1 MLRAVKYVEN
11 SLKSNSAHVPYK
23 KDGKQ
28 KIFGNET
35 VKLTPYLSSDH
46 RVDARR
52 TSVLIRIIFT
62 KMESTRKEFSKFG
75 FVWLKDFFSDHQK
88 CLVENWAEEV
98 HTLGS
103 LVLKKSSLVM
113 TH

>member
-1 MLRAVKYVEN
+1 M
-11 SLKSNSAHVPYK
+11 
-23 KDGKQ
+23 
-28 KIFGNET
+28 T

-52 TSVLIRIIFT
+52 TSIQNIST

-103 LVLKKSSLVM
+103 LVLKESSLVM
-113 TH
+113 TRMSHTL

>member
-1 MLRAVKYVEN
+1 M
-11 SLKSNSAHVPYK
+11 
-23 KDGKQ
+23 
-28 KIFGNET
+28 T

-52 TSVLIRIIFT
+52 TSIQNIST

-113 TH
+113 NH

>member
-1 MLRAVKYVEN
+1 M
-11 SLKSNSAHVPYK
+11 
-23 KDGKQ
+23 
-28 KIFGNET
+28 T

-46 RVDARR
+46 RVDARH
-52 TSVLIRIIFT
+52 TSIQNIYT

-98 HTLGS
+98 HALGS
-103 LVLKKSSLVM
+103 LVLKKSSLVIRYESYAM
-113 TH
+113 NHGS